1 MGGVRMGG
9 AGGLLYD
16 SAGMRVRKVHLNQ
29 AATTSKERY
38 YLGPWETYRETTDLQ
53 GSWRT
58 ETSSRNS
65 SSR

>member
-1 MGGVRMGG
+1 
-9 AGGLLYD
+9 
-16 SAGMRVRKVHLNQ
+16 MRVRKVHLNQ